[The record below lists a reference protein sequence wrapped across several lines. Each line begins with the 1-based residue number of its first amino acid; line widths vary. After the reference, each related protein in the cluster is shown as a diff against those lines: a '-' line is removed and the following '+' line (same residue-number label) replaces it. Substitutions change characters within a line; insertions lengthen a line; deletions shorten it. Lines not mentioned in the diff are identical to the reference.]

1 MPPIKKAKL
10 HFIATLDVC
19 VRTKNINIYTCRHMY
34 NKMTLLCMWCLC
46 VRRLGGNVQYKVYC
60 LATSI
65 LTVFLAYI
73 YGMYFGLCSL
83 CADAIYGSKVMAHID
98 IKGAFIYFRFINSF
112 DNDIAPARVIS
123 EFFSSNHLTK
133 RERLI
138 PFFMAWKFET
148 LFYDTKFKI
157 YHRYSKLS
165 E

>member
-1 MPPIKKAKL
+1 MYVV
-10 HFIATLDVC
+10 FVC
-19 VRTKNINIYTCRHMY
+19 T
-34 NKMTLLCMWCLC
+34 
-46 VRRLGGNVQYKVYC
+46 LGGNVQYKVYC

-133 RERLI
+133 KERLI
-138 PFFMAWKFET
+138 PFFMTWKFET
-148 LFYDTKFKI
+148 LFYDKNLK